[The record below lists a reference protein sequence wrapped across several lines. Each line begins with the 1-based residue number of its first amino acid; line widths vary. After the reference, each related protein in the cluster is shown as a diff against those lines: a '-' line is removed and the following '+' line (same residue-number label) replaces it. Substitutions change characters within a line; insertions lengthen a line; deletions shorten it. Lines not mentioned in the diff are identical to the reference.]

1 MVKFGFIGGT
11 NRGYKLINA
20 LFGKELFPEF
30 AMILKEDDHEK
41 IKYDEKISDMFNE
54 KNIPN
59 FIKKKLGKS
68 DYDLIKDS
76 NVDVIVLYGWR
87 TLIDTRISSCIKY
100 GIIAAHQS
108 LLPKYRGFAPVQWVI
123 INNEKETGVTLFQ
136 IAEGEVDNG
145 KIISQAKVEID
156 PNEHGIELDD
166 KLIEITIEHFFKV
179 LENIEKGELILVE
192 QDETKATY
200 ACKRIPDDGLINWNK
215 STGEIFN
222 LIRALAYPFTGSFCR
237 YGDDTYI
244 VRKARIGDNND
255 KIYSGRI
262 PGRVIKILS
271 EGIEIL
277 TGDGSILIAEW
288 ENSKTGKVSCPSSEI
303 KSLSVTFY

>member
-11 NRGYKLINA
+11 KRGYKLINA
-20 LFGKELFPEF
+20 LFDKELLPEF
-30 AMILKEDDHEK
+30 AIILKEDDHENV
-41 IKYDEKISDMFNE
+41 KYHEKISDMLNQ
-54 KNIPN
+54 KKIPN
-59 FIKKKLGKS
+59 FIKNKLGKS

-76 NVDVIVLYGWR
+76 NVDVIILYGWR
-87 TLIDTRISSCIKY
+87 TLIDTRITSRIKY

-108 LLPKYRGFAPVQWVI
+108 LLPNYRGFAPLQWVI
-123 INNEKETGVTLFQ
+123 INDEKETGVTLFQ
-136 IAEGEVDNG
+136 ITEGEVDSG

-156 PNEHGIELDD
+156 LNEYASELDD
-166 KLIEITIEHFFKV
+166 KLINITIEHFFNV
-179 LENIEKGELILVE
+179 LENIEKGELRLVE

-200 ACKRIPDDGLINWNK
+200 ACKRIPDDGLIDWNK
-215 STGEIFN
+215 STREIFN

-244 VRKARIGDNND
+244 IRKARIGDNDD

-262 PGRVIKILS
+262 PGRVIKILP

-277 TGDGSILIAEW
+277 TGDGSILISEW
-288 ENSKTGKVSCPSSEI
+288 ENSKTGNVSCPSAEI
-303 KSLSVTFY
+303 KTLSVTLY